1 MSAPASSA
9 ATALPSAP
17 RYLVDQAENAID
29 RADRKA
35 AALGAASI
43 ALVTLLD
50 SRGAVH
56 HGSLHAA
63 AGALVTAGRLSWV
76 AAVLALAAAVRPR
89 LRSAAPGTHPVSFFD
104 LPEEY
109 DADRLRS
116 LVMAAAGDGEDWLLA
131 QGHVLGRIAVA
142 KFRMIQMAMAL
153 LVLSALMNALGS
165 TLS

>member
-1 MSAPASSA
+1 MSAPTSSA
-9 ATALPSAP
+9 AAALPSAP

-43 ALVTLLD
+43 ALVSLLD
-50 SRGAVH
+50 PKGAGH
-56 HGSLHAA
+56 HGTLQAATDAFVA
-63 AGALVTAGRLSWV
+63 AGRFSWV

-89 LRSAAPGTHPVSFFD
+89 LRSAAPGSHPVSFFE

-109 DADRLRS
+109 DPDQLRS
-116 LVMAAAGDGEDWLLA
+116 LVAAAAGDGEDWLLA

-153 LVLSALMNALGS
+153 LVLSALMYVLGS
-165 TLS
+165 SLS

>member
-1 MSAPASSA
+1 MPASTGSA
-9 ATALPSAP
+9 AAALPSAP
-17 RYLVDQAENAID
+17 RYLIEQAENAID

-43 ALVTLLD
+43 ALVALLD
-50 SRGAVH
+50 PRRAVH
-56 HGSLHAA
+56 HGTFHAA
-63 AGALVTAGRLSWV
+63 VGTFVAAGRLSWV

-89 LRSAAPGTHPVSFFD
+89 LCSAAPGTHAVSFYD

-109 DADRLRS
+109 DPDRLRS
-116 LVMAAAGDGEDWLLA
+116 LVDAAAADGEDWLLA

-153 LVLSALMNALGS
+153 LALSALMSALGS
-165 TLS
+165 ALS